1 MSTEILRLYSYW
13 RSSAAYRVRI
23 ALNLKNLHYETVPVH
38 LLRDGGE
45 QHGARFSKINPQQMV
60 PALKHGHRV
69 MQQSMAIIEYLDET
83 WPDPPLLP
91 AVARDRARARALADV
106 IACDIH
112 PLNNLRVLQYFEH
125 TWSVPMPE
133 REGWIRHWMR
143 EGFTVVEGM
152 LAEHP
157 STGTFCDGELPGL
170 ADCCLI
176 PQVYSTKRHQ
186 VDMAAYPTIQR
197 IYDACMA
204 LPAFE
209 AARPENQPDAP
220 SSN

>member
-1 MSTEILRLYSYW
+1 MNNETLRLYGYW

-23 ALNLKNLHYETVPVH
+23 ALNIKRLNYETVPVH

-45 QHGARFSKINPQQMV
+45 QHAAQFRDINPQQLV
-60 PALKHGHRV
+60 PALAHGHRM

-91 AVARDRARARALADV
+91 AVARDRARARALAQA

-112 PLNNLRVLQYFEH
+112 PLTNLRVLQYFEN
-125 TWSVPMPE
+125 TWNVPMPE
-133 REGWIRHWMR
+133 REEWVRHWIR
-143 EGFTVVEGM
+143 EGFAAIEAM
-152 LAEHP
+152 LVEHP
-157 STGTFCDGELPGL
+157 STGTFCDSERPGL

-176 PQVYSTKRHQ
+176 PQTYTARRFGVE
-186 VDMAAYPTIQR
+186 VADYPTIRR
-197 IYDACMA
+197 IHDACML
-204 LPAFE
+204 LPAFD

-220 SSN
+220 NGD

>member
-1 MSTEILRLYSYW
+1 VSTDVLRLYSYW

-23 ALNLKNLHYETVPVH
+23 ALNLKQLQYETVPVH

-45 QHGARFSKINPQQMV
+45 QHGERYSKINPQQMV
-60 PALKHGHRV
+60 PALAHGYRV

-91 AVARDRARARALADV
+91 AVARDRARARALAEV
-106 IACDIH
+106 IACDTH
-112 PLNNLRVLQYFEH
+112 PLNNLRVLQYLEH

-133 REGWIRHWMR
+133 REGWIRHWMH
-143 EGFTVVEGM
+143 EGFKAVEGM

-176 PQVYSTKRHQ
+176 PQVYSARRYAI
-186 VDMAAYPTIQR
+186 DMTPYPTIRR
-197 IYDACMA
+197 IHSACMA

-220 SSN
+220 SGN